1 MSPLGKLT
9 FALIGLR
16 FWGADGLFCGLF
28 LGHMLI
34 DKTYVIRRIEQQIN
48 RADDYIRVKLPYKYY
63 RFYNQMDGNVWG
75 KLWGLVLG
83 LVLFGF
89 LGMIL
94 LPIAGH
100 FIFDMPNNADIR
112 RAKKKTDHFFDNN
125 WGKILG
131 LLVGFVLNSPILMI
145 IGLVLGFIADYQRL
159 EGAKLIPFDALRGY
173 WQKINPLKLWRH
185 AQGGEHRQY
194 LEVMAALAALT
205 AEADGKIS
213 AKEKQAFKQI
223 FAVKDDSTSPVS
235 AIFNNKKKHQAGLEK
250 YADILEELTRD
261 NDDLKESS
269 LENLFKIAAA
279 EETIQKAQADILKHV
294 ADVINLDEKV
304 FARLTEQFT
313 PKPID
318 KKLAAAY
325 DLLGVSH
332 DANLK
337 EIKAKWKSLIMIYHP
352 DNLGEASE
360 KEIKLADK
368 KMTEIN
374 LAYQKIVKAK
384 GKK

>member
-1 MSPLGKLT
+1 MTGVQT
-9 FALIGLR
+9 CA
-16 FWGADGLFCGLF
+16 
-28 LGHMLI
+28 
-34 DKTYVIRRIEQQIN
+34 
-48 RADDYIRVKLPYKYY
+48 
-63 RFYNQMDGNVWG
+63 
-75 KLWGLVLG
+75 
-83 LVLFGF
+83 
-89 LGMIL
+89 
-94 LPIAGH
+94 LPI
-100 FIFDMPNNADIR
+100 
-112 RAKKKTDHFFDNN
+112 
-125 WGKILG
+125 
-131 LLVGFVLNSPILMI
+131 S
-145 IGLVLGFIADYQRL
+145 
-159 EGAKLIPFDALRGY
+159 
-173 WQKINPLKLWRH
+173 
-185 AQGGEHRQY
+185 
-194 LEVMAALAALT
+194 
-205 AEADGKIS
+205 
-213 AKEKQAFKQI
+213 
-223 FAVKDDSTSPVS
+223 VKDDSTSPVS

-250 YADILEELTRD
+250 YADILEGLTRD

-352 DNLGEASE
+352 DNLGEVSE
-360 KEIKLADK
+360 KEIKLANK